1 MDLVNKIKPHPL
13 VVLLLGDLLDL
24 VEELPD
30 AELELAQLLLLR
42 HVRVVDGV
50 LADLDVQVDA
60 LEQKTALFQERKE
73 HHRLVS
79 LTSWVPE
86 NHLVELE

>member
-50 LADLDVQVDA
+50 LADLDVQMDT
-60 LEQKTALFQERKE
+60 LEEKRK
-73 HHRLVS
+73 
-79 LTSWVPE
+79 
-86 NHLVELE
+86 